1 MNKNL
6 KFYILC
12 IALSSISLLTLLP
25 YFDNFENSLEDKRF
39 LRKYSTTD
47 REYSIDDIILI
58 DIDNR
63 SIKELGNYHRWK
75 RDYWT
80 KTVDVL
86 SRKGLNLLAFDIL
99 FDKSPDTLEDS
110 VFAESIKQSD
120 FSILSY
126 NFSEPDS
133 EFFLYPDTLPRQD
146 LNLNSGAFIDS
157 TFKTAKADIL
167 DFGSDTFHNSATGSG
182 FANMEPDPDGV
193 VRKTRLFYRYFD
205 KLYPSLAFK
214 TCLLKLQI
222 QPDGIIFNSGKNIIL
237 KNALTKNGRK
247 DLTIPLTKNNELII
261 HYQGPAFAF
270 RTFSFYDI
278 MANRVGGKKSI
289 QNKIGLIGSSYRG
302 LMDLRS
308 TPVQQN
314 FPGVAIHASIIN
326 TILSENFVTKP
337 DKYTTAYLMLFA
349 IVFISLFF
357 LGRIKT
363 IYSAI
368 AVIAY
373 AIGYIWLTFYLFDTK
388 TIILDQFHV
397 LAAMI
402 TTSLFAYLIKFFIEE
417 KDKRLIKNTLG
428 KYVPEVVSNA
438 MLKDSSK
445 LKLGGER
452 KEISMFFSDIRDF
465 TKISEQVSPEILVK
479 FLNIYL
485 SRMTKIIKDNQGT
498 LDKFMGD
505 AIICFFGA
513 PLENDHPYYACKTAL
528 EIIRE
533 LDRMRPTMIH
543 DAFRNIHIGIGINSG
558 EVTVGNIGSMELFD
572 YTAIG
577 DNMNLASRLEGL
589 NKYYG
594 TSILISGETQ
604 NKIKERFITRE
615 IDTVNVKGRTQPV
628 TLFEL
633 ISHIENNQEENL
645 ELLSNINTFNNA
657 LSLYRKGDFLNAE
670 NIFCKYLTFDPDDK
684 PALLLKNR
692 CVEFQSNHPSNWNGV
707 WQMLDK

>member
-1 MNKNL
+1 MYKNL
-6 KFYILC
+6 KTYILC
-12 IALSSISLLTLLP
+12 IVLSSISLLTLLP
-25 YFDNFENSLEDKRF
+25 YFDNFENNLEDKRF

-47 REYSIDDIILI
+47 REYSINDIILV

-75 RDYWT
+75 REYWT

-86 SRKGLNLLAFDIL
+86 NRKGLNLLAFDIL
-99 FDKSPDTLEDS
+99 FDKSPASLEDS
-110 VFAESIKQSD
+110 LFAQSLTNSN
-120 FSILSY
+120 FSVLGF

-133 EFFLYPDTLPRQD
+133 EFFLYPDSIVNPDIKINTSNFS
-146 LNLNSGAFIDS
+146 NLN
-157 TFKTAKADIL
+157 FKAPTARVL
-167 DFGSDTFHNSATGSG
+167 DLGSDYFHNSALGSG
-182 FANMEPDPDGV
+182 YANMEPDADGV
-193 VRKTRLFYRYFD
+193 VRKTQLFYRYFD

-214 TCLLKLQI
+214 ICLLKLDI
-222 QPDGIIFNSGKNIIL
+222 KPDGIVFNDGHSIIL
-237 KNALTKNGRK
+237 KNALTKSGRR
-247 DLTIPLTKNNELII
+247 DLTIPLTSNNELII
-261 HYQGPAFAF
+261 HYQGPAYAF

-289 QNKIGLIGSSYRG
+289 KNKIALIGSSYRG

-314 FPGVAIHASIIN
+314 FPGFAIHASIIN
-326 TILSENFVTKP
+326 TILGENYVTKP
-337 DKYTTAYLMLFA
+337 GKTTTLSLMLFS
-349 IVFISLFF
+349 IIFISLFF
-357 LGRIKT
+357 LGSIKT
-363 IYSAI
+363 YYSAAI
-368 AVIAY
+368 VIIY
-373 AIGYIWLTFYLFDTK
+373 AISYTWLTFYLFESK
-388 TIILDQFHV
+388 TVLLDQFHV

-417 KDKRLIKNTLG
+417 KDKRIIKNTLG

-485 SRMTKIIKDNQGT
+485 SRMTRIIKDNQGT

-513 PLENDHPYYACKTAL
+513 PLENNHPYFACKTAL
-528 EIIRE
+528 EIIKE
-533 LDRMRPTMIH
+533 LNRMRPTMIH
-543 DAFRNIHIGIGINSG
+543 EAFKDIHIGIGINTG
-558 EVTVGNIGSMELFD
+558 DVTVGNIGSMELFD

-604 NKIKERFITRE
+604 QRISANFITRE

-633 ISHIENNQEENL
+633 IAERSDSTENAALLEERIAIFNAGL
-645 ELLSNINTFNNA
+645 QHYRTGNFLTAISAFESYLNKNI
-657 LSLYRKGDFLNAE
+657 
-670 NIFCKYLTFDPDDK
+670 DDK
-684 PALLLKNR
+684 PAKLLLDRSIKL
-692 CVEFQSNHPSNWNGV
+692 STDKPANWDGV
-707 WQMLDK
+707 WQMTDK